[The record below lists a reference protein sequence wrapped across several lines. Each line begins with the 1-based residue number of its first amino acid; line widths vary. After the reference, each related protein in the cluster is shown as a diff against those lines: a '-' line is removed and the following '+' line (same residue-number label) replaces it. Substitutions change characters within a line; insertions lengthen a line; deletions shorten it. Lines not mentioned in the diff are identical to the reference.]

1 MKKIIIFA
9 CLAALPII
17 NANAQFKRKSNHKNN
32 NTAQTVALPQEKIA
46 ESWWCYAIFDNHVAE
61 ENVKIAD
68 LDYRNGKIEQWEV
81 FDQKGELDYTFL
93 FDQDPSSNQIKRYI
107 RAKDNKITLDYT
119 ETYNSLQQ
127 LVQRDIYDDDKK
139 QIVATKTWEYN
150 ALGQIVR
157 QIDIQIINGKLSPS
171 YEITYEH
178 NTDIN
183 SCLETHINHRS
194 QQSHQIA
201 ITYNEY
207 QKPTEEAHYKTTGEL
222 VGKTTYYYDEQ
233 NRLIEKRFYPDGN
246 NIEVRETYAYNA
258 LNNEVI
264 QATYIAQG
272 EQLAEYI
279 VKKFEFK

>member
-1 MKKIIIFA
+1 MRKLILLA
-9 CLAALPII
+9 CLTALPII
-17 NANAQFKRKSNHKNN
+17 SSQAQFRKKTNPK
-32 NTAQTVALPQEKIA
+32 TPATTVANTQEKIA
-46 ESWWCYAIFDNHVAE
+46 ESWWYYAIFDNHVAE

-81 FDQKGELDYTFL
+81 FDQKGDLDYTYL

-107 RAKDNKITLDYT
+107 RNKNNEITLDYT
-119 ETYNSLQQ
+119 ETYNNLQQ
-127 LVQRDIYDDDKK
+127 LVQRDIYDEQK
-139 QIVATKTWEYN
+139 QITTTKTWEYN
-150 ALGQIVR
+150 ALGQVVR
-157 QIDIQIINGKLSPS
+157 QIDIQIINGKLSPN

-194 QQSHQIA
+194 QQAHQIA
-201 ITYNEY
+201 ITYNDDK
-207 QKPTEEAHYKTTGEL
+207 KPTEEAHYKTSGEL
-222 VGKTTYYYDEQ
+222 VRKTTYYYDDQ
-233 NRLIEKRFYPDGN
+233 NRLIEKRFYPDGQS
-246 NIEVRETYAYNA
+246 IEVRETYAYNA
-258 LNNEVI
+258 LNNEII

>member
-1 MKKIIIFA
+1 MRKLILLA
-9 CLAALPII
+9 CLTALPII
-17 NANAQFKRKSNHKNN
+17 SSKAQFRRKTNPK
-32 NTAQTVALPQEKIA
+32 TPAITVANTQEKIA

-81 FDQKGELDYTFL
+81 FDQKGDLDYTYL

-107 RAKDNKITLDYT
+107 RNKDNEITLDYT
-119 ETYNSLQQ
+119 ETYNNLQQ
-127 LVQRDIYDDDKK
+127 LVQRDIYNEQK
-139 QIVATKTWEYN
+139 QITTTKTWQYN
-150 ALGQIVR
+150 ALGQVAR
-157 QIDIQIINGKLSPS
+157 QVDIQIINGKLSPN
-171 YEITYEH
+171 YEIIYEH

-183 SCLETHINHRS
+183 SCLETHINLKS
-194 QQSHQIA
+194 QQTHQIA
-201 ITYNEY
+201 ITYNDDK
-207 QKPTEEAHYKTTGEL
+207 KPTEEAHYKTTGEL
-222 VGKTTYYYDEQ
+222 VRKTTYYYDEQ
-233 NRLIEKRFYPDGN
+233 NRLIEKRFYPDGQS
-246 NIEVRETYAYNA
+246 IEVRETYAYNA